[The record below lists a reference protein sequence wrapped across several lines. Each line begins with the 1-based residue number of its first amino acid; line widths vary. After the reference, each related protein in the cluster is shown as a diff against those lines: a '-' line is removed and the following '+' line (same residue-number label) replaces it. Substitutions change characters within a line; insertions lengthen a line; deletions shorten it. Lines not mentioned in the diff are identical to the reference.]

1 MRAGSHMNLTSEQ
14 LNYVKLQS
22 LCLDCDRW
30 VVACHFSFGSLINL
44 GSIVCFTSSLDVF

>member
-22 LCLDCDRW
+22 LCLDCD
-30 VVACHFSFGSLINL
+30 SFGSLINL
-44 GSIVCFTSSLDVF
+44 GSIVCLEMHLRHL